1 VIHIIIG
8 ASMLIKYVDYGD
20 DEKHDHDLLRNG
32 LLNTKSYLVVPV
44 AKIFIWFRQM
54 TEIVIAVDLHQ

>member
-1 VIHIIIG
+1 
-8 ASMLIKYVDYGD
+8 MLIKYVDYGD